1 MATNVSATSID
12 TEAARAELNPEPTL
26 GKLVADATTEIKSIV
41 RDEIAL
47 AKDEVKAD
55 AIKAGIG
62 GGLLAAAGLLSL
74 YALVLL
80 FFGCVYLLD
89 IVLPLWLGFLIMGGL
104 LLVVAGVLALAAKS
118 ALTKIKGKP
127 ERTIRNAKETLAAVK
142 QSARS
147 GAKADNAP
155 A

>member
-1 MATNVSATSID
+1 MATNVGVTSID
-12 TEAARAELNPEPTL
+12 TEAARAELNPEPTI
-26 GKLVADATTEIKSIV
+26 GKLISDATTEMKSIV

-47 AKDEVKAD
+47 AKSEIKAD

-62 GGLLAAAGLLSL
+62 GAALAVAGLLSL

-80 FFGCVYLLD
+80 FFGCVYLLN
-89 IVLPLWLGFLIMGGL
+89 IVLPLWVSFLVMGGFLL
-104 LLVVAGVLALAAKS
+104 LIAGVLGLVAKS

-127 ERTIRNAKETLAAVK
+127 ERTIRNAQETVAAVK
-142 QSARS
+142 Q
-147 GAKADNAP
+147 GAGAGSQAETT